1 MALNANRLGD
11 AMKAAV
17 DAVGNKSDRT
27 AVFRALAAA
36 VVAEVTANAV
46 ATVSVTTTGTATTQ
60 SGTGMGTVT

>member
-1 MALNANRLGD
+1 MALSANRLGD

-36 VVAEVTANAV
+36 VVAEVQANALV
-46 ATVSVTTTGTATTQ
+46 AVTVSTTGTAAAQ
-60 SGTGMGTVT
+60 SGAGTGTVT